1 MKILDAETKQEMEF
15 YSKIV
20 FVNASAF
27 NSTWI
32 LMNSTSGRFPNGMG
46 NASDQLGRNVMD
58 HHFQVGAHGFSDDFG
73 DKYYVGRR
81 ANGIYIPR
89 FRNVDAQT
97 KRSDFLRG
105 YGYQGAASRTGWQRM
120 VAEMGFGKGMK
131 EEMQDPG
138 RWQMGI
144 NGFGEMLPHP
154 DNRITLNKEMLDMYG
169 MPTLMMDVQ
178 IRENE
183 LAMRKDMATSAVEML
198 EAAGLKEVKAFD
210 REYAPGM
217 GIHEMGTAR
226 MGKDPKTSVLNK
238 WNQVHEVPNVFVTDG
253 AAMASASCVNPSLT
267 YMALTARACDYA
279 VKELKKGNL

>member
-1 MKILDAETKQEMEF
+1 MG
-15 YSKIV
+15 
-20 FVNASAF
+20 AS
-27 NSTWI
+27 
-32 LMNSTSGRFPNGMG
+32 GK
-46 NASDQLGRNVMD
+46 
-58 HHFQVGAHGFSDDFG
+58 SDDFG
-73 DKYYVGRR
+73 DKYYSGRR

-89 FRNVDAQT
+89 YRNIDAKT
-97 KRSDFLRG
+97 KRTDFLRG
-105 YGYQGAASRTGWQRM
+105 YGYQGGASRSGWQSLI
-120 VAEMGFGKGMK
+120 AEMGFGKAMK
-131 EEMQDPG
+131 EQMHDPG
-138 RWQMGI
+138 QWQMGI

-154 DNRITLNKEMLDMYG
+154 DNRITLNKEVLDMYG